1 MAPRSALIEA
11 SNLILEAER
20 DFQRVLALR
29 DSLPAAVI
37 HSTLSTFAAAASDF
51 KLFAQSLQHPSNEKV
66 VNALTAAS
74 NAMRDEYKI
83 SKFKIPTSQLGAIDR
98 MLNNYHNAKNSK
110 RDKAA
115 AAIKGHRAKAQV
127 QQVLS
132 RVRRMPPGPELSSI
146 MQGKSVEVIDDSGDD
161 DSAEEASVADQ
172 MDLDKDEGRINP
184 LYIAAMGAN
193 YRAGGSSLPPG
204 LSFQKN
210 SAPKVKNDTHGQD
223 NCPVKPKDGIPA
235 GKAPQD
241 DGKSVRI
248 IDDPVPEDMF
258 KNVRKVPGKGPKAK
272 NSYFS
277 VAHENQISRFEIIV
291 FNRMFIVPFEFTDLN
306 HFSMIYTLPHVFD
319 MGNMLC

>member
-110 RDKAA
+110 RD
-115 AAIKGHRAKAQV
+115 V
-127 QQVLS
+127 TLTL
-132 RVRRMPPGPELSSI
+132 EY
-146 MQGKSVEVIDDSGDD
+146 
-161 DSAEEASVADQ
+161 
-172 MDLDKDEGRINP
+172 IN
-184 LYIAAMGAN
+184 
-193 YRAGGSSLPPG
+193 
-204 LSFQKN
+204 
-210 SAPKVKNDTHGQD
+210 
-223 NCPVKPKDGIPA
+223 
-235 GKAPQD
+235 
-241 DGKSVRI
+241 
-248 IDDPVPEDMF
+248 
-258 KNVRKVPGKGPKAK
+258 
-272 NSYFS
+272 
-277 VAHENQISRFEIIV
+277 
-291 FNRMFIVPFEFTDLN
+291 
-306 HFSMIYTLPHVFD
+306 
-319 MGNMLC
+319 